1 MVNQVHT
8 HTLPI
13 DKSPSVYQE
22 VHNERERA
30 HAKHGAYNNSREQTT
45 WGDAEWLPVLVEEV
59 GEVAHELTY
68 DADALL
74 LRRKAA
80 LRKELIQVAAM
91 ACAWID
97 AIDRGEES

>member
-1 MVNQVHT
+1 MQA
-8 HTLPI
+8 LP
-13 DKSPSVYQE
+13 DEKSPSVYQE

-30 HAKHGAYNNSREQTT
+30 HRKHGAQGNSRE
-45 WGDAEWLPVLVEEV
+45 DAVYTDREWLPILTEEL

-68 DADALL
+68 DSQHPGPNSG
-74 LRRKAA
+74 REA

-97 AIDRGEES
+97 SIDRAAE